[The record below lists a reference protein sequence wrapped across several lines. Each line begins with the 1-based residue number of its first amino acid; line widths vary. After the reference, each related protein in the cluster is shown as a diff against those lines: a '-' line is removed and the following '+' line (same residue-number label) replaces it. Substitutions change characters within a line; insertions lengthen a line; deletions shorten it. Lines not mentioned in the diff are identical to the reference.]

1 MNEVD
6 ILKDILAK
14 GSLVQRVKTQRAGIF
29 TFAPALDGEA
39 LQTPLLRVMDAQ
51 QRFRSAPL
59 HQVANELERE
69 VVVRS
74 VFGTNTIEGGELDEE
89 ETAEAID
96 LDPAQIKKEQQRRA
110 RNIKL
115 AYDMAEQ
122 AAEVKD
128 WHPDLDFIRAI
139 HRQIADRLVDEDY
152 RPGELRDNDKTMP
165 THVGDAAH
173 GGRYKPPQFGRDI
186 DLLLQTLVAWNQQQA
201 EASVPALIRAP
212 LFHLYFEL
220 IHPFYNGN
228 GRVGRVI
235 EASILLADGFRY
247 APFSQANYYLENID
261 AYFTLFN
268 QCRKGKDN
276 TPFVAFFLE
285 GMLQSIDRLHDRVNV
300 MVGVLL
306 YRTYLRERLER
317 KDINDRQY
325 AIVQA
330 ILDHRGSLPLA
341 ELRLAAWY
349 RAMYKKLTNKTQRR
363 DLQKLKDL
371 RLIWQAPDESLRP
384 GFAAPDANQPEVDH

>member
-1 MNEVD
+1 MEAD
-6 ILKDILAK
+6 IFKDILEDK
-14 GSLVQRVKTQRAGIF
+14 RLVRRVETERAGPF
-29 TFAPALDGEA
+29 TFTLALEGSA
-39 LQTPLLRVMDAQ
+39 LHTSLLRVMDAQ
-51 QRFRSAPL
+51 KRFRSTPL

-96 LDPAQIKKEQQRRA
+96 LDPTQVQKEQQRRA
-110 RNIKL
+110 QNIKL
-115 AYDMAEQ
+115 AYDMAKH
-122 AAEVKD
+122 AAELAD
-128 WHPDLDFIRAI
+128 WHPDLDFIRGI
-139 HRQIADRLVDEDY
+139 HRQIADRLIDEDY
-152 RPGELRDNDKTMP
+152 QPGELRDNDKTMR

-186 DLLLQTLVAWNQQQA
+186 DLLLQTLVAWNKQLA
-201 EASVPALIRAP
+201 EAGVPSLIRAP

-247 APFSQANYYLENID
+247 APFSQANYYLDHID
-261 AYFTLFN
+261 TYFTLFN

-276 TPFVAFFLE
+276 SPFVAFFLE

-306 YRTYLRERLER
+306 YRTYLREQLER

-330 ILDHRGSLPLA
+330 ILDHRGSLRMA
-341 ELRLAAWY
+341 ELRSSAWY
-349 RAMYKKLTNKTQRR
+349 KAMYRKLTDKTQRR
-363 DLQKLKDL
+363 DLQKLKDR
-371 RLIWQAPDESLRP
+371 RLIWHAPDDSLRP
-384 GFAAPDANQPEVDH
+384 GFAAPDANKSE

>member
-1 MNEVD
+1 MEAD
-6 ILKDILAK
+6 IFKDILADEA
-14 GSLVQRVKTQRAGIF
+14 LVQRVETRRAGIF
-29 TFAPALDGEA
+29 TFTPALDGDA
-39 LQTPLLRVMDAQ
+39 LHTSLLRVMDAQ
-51 QRFRSAPL
+51 KRFRSTPL

-74 VFGTNTIEGGELDEE
+74 VFATNTIEGGELDED

-96 LDPAQIKKEQQRRA
+96 LDPAQVQKEQQRRA
-110 RNIKL
+110 QNIKL
-115 AYDMAEQ
+115 AYDMAKQ
-122 AAEVKD
+122 AAEVES

-139 HRQIADRLVDEDY
+139 HCQIADRLVDEDY

-165 THVGDAAH
+165 THVGDATH

-186 DLLLQTLVAWNQQQA
+186 ELLLQTLVNWNRQLA
-201 EASVPALIRAP
+201 EAGLPALIRAP

-247 APFSQANYYLENID
+247 APFSLANYYLEHIE

-268 QCRKGKDN
+268 RCRKGKDN
-276 TPFVAFFLE
+276 SPFVAFFLE
-285 GMLQSIDRLHDRVNV
+285 GMLQSIDRLHDRVNA

-306 YRTYLRERLER
+306 YRTYLRERLEH
-317 KDINDRQY
+317 KDINERQY

-330 ILDHRGSLPLA
+330 IIDNRGPLPVA
-341 ELRLAAWY
+341 ELRSAAWY
-349 RAMYKKLTNKTQRR
+349 KAMYRKLTDKTQRR

-384 GFAAPDANQPEVDH
+384 GFTAPSASKPG